1 MHEESLTK
9 LLSSL
14 GQMHLQEG
22 FDSLDSA
29 SKEKFI
35 QELSS
40 LSSVLLFKQR
50 ALLSAPKEESFS
62 VAEWKECSFS
72 VAEESEKK
80 GKELLSKGLCA
91 CLILAGGRG
100 SRLGSSSP
108 KGTLGVSVIKKK
120 SLFQLLFERT
130 FYAGLQ
136 CGKKLPLVIMTSS
149 YNHQET
155 IAFLFSHN
163 WFGLDQE
170 QVYFFTQED
179 LPLCDT
185 EGNWFLEA
193 PGKLAKGPDGN
204 GHALHLFYQS
214 GVFEILQKQ
223 GVEYLN
229 IVPIDNALADPFDV
243 DFLGFHATEGSDV
256 SIKSIKRDSEAEHV
270 GVLASDNG
278 SLRVVEYTELAK
290 IAKVVTEEISFPL
303 ASTGLFCFTFD
314 FIKKLVSLKQEI
326 PWHLSFKKSLSYPPL
341 EEKYAWKFEY
351 FLFDVFAYAKKTSVL
366 VLPRSLCFS
375 PLKNAEGDNSLATV
389 ARDLLHRDRQ
399 IYKTL
404 TGEEPPSEVFE
415 LSLAYSYPRAGEI
428 QSISLFV

>member
-278 SLRVVEYTELAK
+278 SLQP
-290 IAKVVTEEISFPL
+290 S
-303 ASTGLFCFTFD
+303 GM
-314 FIKKLVSLKQEI
+314 KLPQ
-326 PWHLSFKKSLSYPPL
+326 
-341 EEKYAWKFEY
+341 
-351 FLFDVFAYAKKTSVL
+351 
-366 VLPRSLCFS
+366 
-375 PLKNAEGDNSLATV
+375 
-389 ARDLLHRDRQ
+389 
-399 IYKTL
+399 
-404 TGEEPPSEVFE
+404 
-415 LSLAYSYPRAGEI
+415 
-428 QSISLFV
+428 